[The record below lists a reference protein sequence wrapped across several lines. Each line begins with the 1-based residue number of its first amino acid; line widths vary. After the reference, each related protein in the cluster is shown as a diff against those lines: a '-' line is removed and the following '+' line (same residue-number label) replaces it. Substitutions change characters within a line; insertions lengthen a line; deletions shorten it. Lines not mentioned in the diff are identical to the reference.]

1 MKEKTNINLNEKLFV
16 NQREK
21 HQHLFEEIAIP
32 SRTELLREGEI
43 SKKII
48 FVKQG
53 ALRLWANNNGE
64 DITFRF
70 CFENEVV
77 SSFLGNEP
85 SIFSIESIE
94 PSTVVLL
101 RIEGFK
107 MMLQDAPD
115 LKDELISVLVRR
127 LNDYAKLFLSRIT
140 KTPDERYLDLM
151 KNNPEVFLR
160 VSQHYIATYL
170 GITPVSLSRIRN
182 RTAKK

>member
-1 MKEKTNINLNEKLFV
+1 MFATKLFIS
-16 NQREK
+16 QHTEY
-21 HQHLFEEIAIP
+21 QHLFEEIVIP
-32 SRTELLREGEI
+32 PKTELLREGEI

-53 ALRLWANNNGE
+53 ALRLWANHNGE

-85 SIFSIESIE
+85 SIFTIESIE
-94 PSTVVLL
+94 PSTVIML
-101 RIEGFK
+101 RIEDFK
-107 MMLQDAPD
+107 MMLQNTPD
-115 LKDELISVLVRR
+115 TKDELIRVLIKR

-140 KTPDERYLDLM
+140 KKPEQRYLDLM
-151 KNNPEVFLR
+151 KNNPEVLSR
-160 VSQHYIATYL
+160 VPQHYIATYL